1 MNDGKVIEKILV
13 LAANPRGT
21 ARLRLDEEVREID
34 NALRIAK
41 NRKQFVL
48 KQKWAVR
55 SRDLRLAL
63 AEFEPTIVHFSGNST
78 GEGSLVL
85 ENKTG
90 DAHLVSAEA
99 LAQLFSLYPGV
110 KCVVLNACYSEIQ
123 AKVIAQYVPC
133 VIGMSQKVGDQAAL
147 EFAIGFYDALG
158 SGSSIKRSF
167 KLGCVSILMAGIE
180 EHLTPVLLQQESV
193 KDSEK
198 TDNQGFFV
206 PDNSSPA
213 DPVLLD
219 EPEGQVPLDSNLYI
233 DRPPIEERCYETIT
247 KRGALIRIKAPRQM
261 GKSSLMLR
269 ILNHGIQ
276 QGYRGVSLNL
286 QAAGEKALS
295 SVEQFLYWFCA
306 RITRKLNLPN
316 KLEEYWQGSMGGN
329 DKCTDYFEY
338 HLLEEL
344 TSPLVLCLDEV
355 DELFMHQEIASDFFG
370 LLRAWHEDAKINPIW
385 QNLRIVITHS
395 KEVYIPL
402 NINQSPFNVGV
413 PIDLPPLTQ
422 EQVMS
427 LVQRHGLCWSV
438 AETEPLMELM
448 GGHPYLVRVALYN
461 IARGDL
467 TLAQLLEI
475 GPTEEWA
482 YGEHLRRHFYN
493 LQQDKS
499 LRRAMQQLIVAG
511 DKPVSL
517 DVQAAFKLASLGLV
531 RFKGNDVVPL
541 CDLYLRYFKDRLEG
555 S

>member
-21 ARLRLDEEVREID
+21 ARLRLDEEIREID
-34 NALRIAK
+34 HALRIAK
-41 NRKQFVL
+41 NRKQFAL
-48 KQKWAVR
+48 KQKWAIR

-63 AEFEPTIVHFSGNST
+63 AEFEPTIVHFSGHST

-85 ENKTG
+85 ENDTG

-110 KCVVLNACYSEIQ
+110 KCVVLNACYSDVQ
-123 AKVIAQYVPC
+123 AKVIAQYVPR
-133 VIGMSQKVGDQAAL
+133 VIGMSQQVGDQAAL

-158 SGSSIKRSF
+158 SGSSIERSF

-198 TDNQGFFV
+198 KDTRGSFV

-213 DPVLLD
+213 DPVRLD
-219 EPEGQVPLDSNLYI
+219 EPEGQVPLDSNLYVA
-233 DRPPIEERCYETIT
+233 RPPIEERCYETIT

-269 ILNHGIQ
+269 ILNRGIQ

-286 QAAGEKALS
+286 QAAGGKALS

-316 KLEEYWQGSMGGN
+316 KLEEYWQGPMGGN

-338 HLLEEL
+338 YLLEEL

-355 DELFMHQEIASDFFG
+355 DELFLHQEIASDFFG

-467 TLAQLLEI
+467 TLAQLVEI

-482 YGEHLRRHFYN
+482 YGEHLRRHFYS
-493 LQQDKS
+493 LQQDSS
-499 LRRAMQQLIVAG
+499 LRQAMQQLIVTG